1 MDVGVAAIDDED
13 ENTPDPDEPFVV
25 PIEPAIDLHTFR
37 PSEVK
42 DLIPDWIDECVARG
56 WTEVRVI
63 HGKGT
68 GSLRETVHSLLRKH
82 PAVESFTLDAG
93 RSGWGA
99 TVVRLRPTPPAG

>member
-1 MDVGVAAIDDED
+1 MSPEDDDER
-13 ENTPDPDEPFVV
+13 TPDPDAPVEL

-42 DLIPDWIDECVARG
+42 DLIPYWIDECAARG

-82 PAVESFTLDAG
+82 PAVESFTLDPG

-99 TVVRLRPTPPAG
+99 TVVRLKVRLPDG